1 MLLTGPLPASPTAEM
16 QRAEE
21 KPHMIRVPDRIL
33 VVDHDP
39 EVRQEIEAHL
49 THRGYEVLTAA
60 TGVEALGMLTRQ
72 KITCLVA
79 EAKLCGTPE
88 GELLS
93 RALTLDPNLAIL
105 VTSAD
110 GTVEDA
116 VHHLQYGA
124 MDYQVKP
131 LDPARLEVAVQRA
144 VRRRS
149 ESIRERGTTRLLKEE
164 LISLGAELARERAK
178 LKGMTMATLEALV
191 AVVEA
196 RDPWFAGHS
205 LRVAQLAASL
215 AARSGRSD
223 EEVEQ
228 VRQAG
233 LLHDIGMIAVPEGLL
248 SKEGAL
254 SPAEFDQMKRH
265 TIVGSEILAPLPQLG
280 SLSAFVRGHHE
291 RWDGKGY
298 PDGLAG
304 EAIPWGARFIGA
316 AEIYDALATA
326 RPYREQLTPEL
337 AVERM
342 RELIGS
348 VIAAQVHQALAAV
361 VESGAA
367 LVFVADERSKEWNL

>member
-1 MLLTGPLPASPTAEM
+1 MH
-16 QRAEE
+16 
-21 KPHMIRVPDRIL
+21 KVRVPDRIL

-39 EVRQEIEAHL
+39 TARQDIETHL
-49 THRGYEVLTAA
+49 TQRGYEVLTASS
-60 TGVEALGMLTRQ
+60 GEEALSLLTRQ
-72 KITCLVA
+72 KFSCMLTDGRLS
-79 EAKLCGTPE
+79 GTPD

-93 RALTLDPNLAIL
+93 RALSRDPNLAIL
-105 VTSAD
+105 VSSAD

-116 VHHLQYGA
+116 VQYLRYGA
-124 MDYQVKP
+124 LDYLLKP
-131 LDPARLEVAVQRA
+131 VDPAQLEASLQRA
-144 VRRRS
+144 LRRRS
-149 ESIRERGTTRLLKEE
+149 ELIRERGMTRLLKEE
-164 LISLGAELARERAK
+164 VVNLGAELARERAK
-178 LKGMTMATLEALV
+178 VKGLTVATLEALV

-215 AARSGRSD
+215 ASKTGRSD
-223 EEVEQ
+223 EEVEL

-248 SKEGAL
+248 SKEGPL
-254 SPAEFDQMKRH
+254 TPAEFEEMKRH
-265 TIVGSEILAPLPQLG
+265 TVVGSEILAPLPHLG
-280 SLSAFVRGHHE
+280 GVGSFVRGHHE

-304 EAIPWGARFIGA
+304 EAIPWGARLIAA

-342 RELIGS
+342 RGLIGT
-348 VIAAQVHQALAAV
+348 VLAPEVHQALSAV

-367 LVFVADERSKEWNL
+367 LIFVADERSKEWSL

>member
-1 MLLTGPLPASPTAEM
+1 M
-16 QRAEE
+16 Q
-21 KPHMIRVPDRIL
+21 MIRVPDRIL
-33 VVDHDP
+33 VVEYDP
-39 EVRQEIEAHL
+39 SVRQEVEAHL
-49 THRGYEVLTAA
+49 TDRGYEVLTAA
-60 TGVEALGMLTRQ
+60 TGEDALGMLSRQ
-72 KITCLVA
+72 KISCLIA
-79 EAKLCGTPE
+79 DTRLCGTSQ

-93 RALTLDPNLAIL
+93 GALTKDPHLAIL
-105 VTSAD
+105 VTSSE
-110 GTVEDA
+110 GSVEEA
-116 VHHLQYGA
+116 VQYLQYGA
-124 MDYQVKP
+124 VDFQLKP
-131 LDPARLEVAVQRA
+131 VDPTRLEASLQRA
-144 VRRRS
+144 LRRRA
-149 ESIRERGTTRLLKEE
+149 ELIRDRGATRLLKEE
-164 LISLGAELARERAK
+164 VVSLGAELARERAK
-178 LKGMTMATLEALV
+178 LKGMTVATLEALV

-215 AARSGRSD
+215 AARGGRND

-254 SPAEFDQMKRH
+254 TPAEFEQMKSH
-265 TIVGSEILAPLPQLG
+265 TIVGAEILAPLPYLG
-280 SLSAFVRGHHE
+280 GLSSFVRGHHE

-304 EAIPWGARFIGA
+304 DAIPWGARFIGA
-316 AEIYDALATA
+316 AEIYDALTTA

-342 RELIGS
+342 RELVGT
-348 VIAAQVHQALAAV
+348 VLAAEVHQLMAAV

-367 LVFVADERSKEWNL
+367 LVFVADERSKEWSL